1 MSPLVHDFLANA
13 QAAGCTTHLGSGVEL
28 RHLPTVRAAF
38 ALADTGS
45 VVFAPTPQQRRAD
58 WLDAESLVVLVP
70 PDRIL
75 PGLDELFAAVREG
88 MPSAL
93 AIVTGPS
100 RTADIE
106 QTLVVGV
113 HGPRELHV
121 VVLEGEASNLRVD
134 SPS

>member
-1 MSPLVHDFLANA
+1 MSELVDGFLANA
-13 QAAGCTTHLGSGVEL
+13 EAAGCRTHRAVGSDLAG
-28 RHLPTVRAAF
+28 LPTVRASF

-45 VVFAPTPQQRRAD
+45 VVFTPSAEQRRVD
-58 WLDAESLVVLVP
+58 WLDAETLVALVP
-70 PDRIL
+70 AGRIL
-75 PGLDELFAAVREG
+75 AGLDELFAAVHER

-121 VVLEGEASNLRVD
+121 VVES
-134 SPS
+134 

>member
-1 MSPLVHDFLANA
+1 MSELVDGFLANA
-13 QAAGCTTHLGSGVEL
+13 EAAGCRTHLGPGSDLAG
-28 RHLPTVRAAF
+28 LPTVRATF

-45 VVFAPTPQQRRAD
+45 VVFAASAEQGRVD
-58 WLDAESLVVLVP
+58 WLDAETLVALVP
-70 PDRIL
+70 TDRIV
-75 PGLDELFAAVREG
+75 PGLDELFAAVRER

-93 AIVTGPS
+93 TIVTGPS

-121 VVLEGEASNLRVD
+121 VVLS
-134 SPS
+134 S

>member
-1 MSPLVHDFLANA
+1 LSALVHDFLASA
-13 QAAGCTTHLGSGVEL
+13 EAAGCTTHLGAGVEL
-28 RHLPTVRAAF
+28 RDLPTVRAAF

-45 VVFAPTPQQRRAD
+45 VVFAPSPEQGRAD
-58 WLDAESLVVLVP
+58 WLDAETLVALVP
-70 PDRIL
+70 ADRIL
-75 PGLDELFAAVREG
+75 PGLDELFAAVRER

-121 VVLEGEASNLRVD
+121 VVLEGEPPNSTI
-134 SPS
+134 